1 MIERRRHCLFAAF
14 LMTICGLVLAQAPPP
29 PSGSPGERL
38 RNEGDIPGAIAEFT
52 KVYAINPK
60 DQQNIYNLA
69 RALSINRRL
78 DACFEYLV
86 IALELGPSLDPLL
99 DPDLVTARGD
109 KRWSG
114 FEDKL
119 LAMLNAKSPLGIRDL
134 EYAKALWKMRAW
146 DQAYFLET
154 GIAGRKI
161 GMRSSVQEAMWTLKF
176 MIQERSQAELRKLV
190 AQKGWP
196 RTAAVGD
203 EAVWGAYLVAMH
215 SNDGAQKTYLA
226 DIKKAC
232 EAKELPWFR
241 YAAIYD
247 RALFNENKPQR
258 YGTHTR
264 YNELTR
270 KEELYPLENEAKV
283 DEWRK
288 ELGLEPLAEY
298 LRQFNIVY
306 KPKK

>member
-1 MIERRRHCLFAAF
+1 MIERQTLVTGFVIA
-14 LMTICGLVLAQAPPP
+14 ICGLVLAQAPPP

-38 RNEGDIPGAIAEFT
+38 RNEGDIPGAIAEFM
-52 KVYAINPK
+52 KVYAQNPK
-60 DQQNIYNLA
+60 DQKNAYDLA
-69 RALSINRRL
+69 RALSINRKL
-78 DACFEYLV
+78 DACFEYLA
-86 IALELGPSLDPLL
+86 IAVELGPSLEPLI

-109 KRWSG
+109 KRWSA
-114 FEDKL
+114 FEDRL
-119 LAMLNAKSPLGIRDL
+119 LATLNAKSPLGIHDV

-161 GMRSSVQEAMWTLKF
+161 GMRSSVQEALWTLKF
-176 MIQERSQAELRKLV
+176 MIQERNQADLQLLV
-190 AQKGWP
+190 ARKGWP
-196 RTAAVGD
+196 RTAIVGED
-203 EAVWGAYLVAMH
+203 AVWGAYLVALH
-215 SNDGAQKTYLA
+215 SNDGAQKSYLA

-283 DEWRK
+283 DDWRK
-288 ELGLEPLAEY
+288 DLGLEPLAEY
-298 LRQFNIVY
+298 LKQFNIVY
-306 KPKK
+306 KSKK